1 MIKINLWYNTLGIE
15 VDKNYIRLVCNNSKV
30 ANKIANDIDANH
42 TNNIVKDNIVSIDM
56 KDVASFAISSKFILK
71 IEVNQNN

>member
-1 MIKINLWYNTLGIE
+1 MNDLACDISNP
-15 VDKNYIRLVCNNSKV
+15 KV

-56 KDVASFAISSKFILK
+56 KDVVSLAISSKFILK
-71 IEVNQNN
+71 IEINQNN